1 MRPKL
6 FRSTV
11 DDYYDAAM
19 RDYPWLMKLMLAFA
33 ASVVYLF
40 TKIMWRWQVDDYQK
54 LKPRDP
60 EKGSVIICNH
70 TSMGE
75 VASLYVH
82 LYFQGR
88 RARFIYKS
96 EFDNIRIARWFFSR
110 IGAIVVNRGTADM
123 KCLRRAQ
130 HALERGEDV
139 VIFPEGTRI
148 RTDDQPVEI
157 HGGFALMAEMGHTDV
172 IPMAVCGFRDITPNG
187 KHLMRPVKC
196 WMRVG
201 DRLCLDDAPAEL
213 KRRKDKTKWME
224 DEGMRRVYEVRDG
237 LREEHPGRR

>member
-6 FRSTV
+6 FKSKE

-19 RDYPWLMKLMLAFA
+19 RDYPWPMKWMLGFC
-33 ASVVYLF
+33 VGVLWVF
-40 TKIMWRWQVDDYQK
+40 TKLMWRWKMEEPEK
-54 LKPRDP
+54 LEPSDP

-70 TSMGE
+70 TSMAE
-75 VASLYVH
+75 VVSTYVYLYTH
-82 LYFQGR
+82 GR
-88 RARFIYKS
+88 RCRFIYKS
-96 EFDNIRIARWFFSR
+96 EFDNVAIVRWFFSR

-139 VIFPEGTRI
+139 FIYPEGTRI
-148 RTDDQPVEI
+148 RSDDQPVEV
-157 HGGFALMAEMGHTDV
+157 HGGFALMAIMGHTEV
-172 IPMAVCGFRDITPNG
+172 IPMAVCGFRDITPEG

-213 KRRKDKTKWME
+213 KRRKDKTQWME
-224 DEGMRRVYEVRDG
+224 DEAMRRVYEIRG
-237 LREEHPGRR
+237 QLREEHPGRR